1 MQPRAPF
8 IIAGLLI
15 GTLFTLQLQ
24 SDIASD
30 SSYPLDEYEFQHQL
44 LTSFVDDQRSLETQ
58 LSELRVEVEAA
69 EMNVSDL
76 YSSIDSDYVQ
86 ELKAS
91 LGLTE
96 VTGGGV
102 EIVLDDSPA
111 VTRDS
116 VVIET
121 NALVHAADLRDIV
134 NLLRTFPFTGLSI
147 NGQRIVAISSIR
159 SAGTT
164 ILINNL
170 IVVPPFKIE
179 ILTDVPD
186 LVIQSL
192 SHEAELPSIYE
203 RIVQNGL
210 EFKFK
215 KVEEVTLRA
224 YTGGYPTNT
233 LTIITS
239 ASDVE

>member
-1 MQPRAPF
+1 MQARAPF
-8 IIAGLLI
+8 IIAGVLI
-15 GTLFTLQLQ
+15 GTLFTLQLH
-24 SDIASD
+24 SDIAPD
-30 SSYPLDEYEFQHQL
+30 SSYPLDEYEFQQEL
-44 LTSFVDDQRSLETQ
+44 LTSFVEDQRVLEAQ

-69 EMNVSDL
+69 ETRVSDL
-76 YSSIDSDYVQ
+76 YSFVDSDYVQ
-86 ELKAS
+86 ELKTA

-96 VTGGGV
+96 ITGSGIQ
-102 EIVLDDSPA
+102 IVLNDSPA

-116 VVIET
+116 VVIEA

-159 SAGTT
+159 SAGNT

-170 IVVPPFKIE
+170 TVAPPFTVQ
-179 ILTDVPD
+179 ILTEVPD

-210 EFKFK
+210 QFKFK
-215 KVEEVTLRA
+215 KGEDVTLPA
-224 YTGGYPTNT
+224 YTGGYPTNY
-233 LTIITS
+233 LSTITPS
-239 ASDVE
+239 NDVE